1 MRGFHSEEYAGRSAF
16 LATIKVLDWLHRQG
30 NEDLENGALE
40 AARSRFQKILQIT
53 READWVERANAG
65 LAEVYLED
73 DNLFWA
79 MDHVRRAIK
88 RAPNHPHYRYLKA
101 SIHLKRGEPREAANE
116 GIRAVEDEL
125 ECADYYH
132 LLGRA
137 VYRCEGYAPAR
148 RFLDWALQ
156 CDPDDLE
163 VRLDY
168 ARMEIEQG
176 HFQRALSILKEA
188 LDAHAEDERVRKNIR
203 AIQENWEITG
213 S

>member
-1 MRGFHSEEYAGRSAF
+1 MLF
-16 LATIKVLDWLHRQG
+16 LSTIKVLDWLYRQG
-30 NEDLENGALE
+30 HRNLEDGALE
-40 AARSRFQKILQIT
+40 EARSRFQKILQIT
-53 READWVERANAG
+53 REAEWVERANAG

-79 MDHVRRAIK
+79 MDHARRAIK
-88 RAPNHPHYRYLKA
+88 RAPTNPHYRYLKA
-101 SIHLKRGEPREAANE
+101 SVHLRREEWREAANE
-116 GIRAVEDEL
+116 GLKAVEEEL
-125 ECADYYH
+125 ESADYYH

-137 VYRCEGYAPAR
+137 VYQCEGYAPAR

-156 CDPDDLE
+156 CDPEDIDI
-163 VRLDY
+163 RLDY
-168 ARMEIEQG
+168 ARVEIEQG

-188 LDAHAEDERVRKNIR
+188 LDEHAEDERVRRNIR